1 MQRVADESLW
11 LSTVAPMIVRDLSS
25 DSLGLAQKLGRRSL
39 NSNRAAVNNYNRE
52 ILQLLPSLHQE

>member
-1 MQRVADESLW
+1 
-11 LSTVAPMIVRDLSS
+11 MIVRDLSS
-25 DSLGLAQKLGRRSL
+25 DSLGLTQKLGRQPL